1 MVVNRKEKSKMK
13 LKCVVVAVAA
23 VSLCAALAACGG
35 SASSSE
41 PAASSAVASSSVAES
56 VAVSSEA
63 ASVVTSSNP
72 LLKAPTYEHPVLNG
86 LNEKIG
92 TTLEVYSDKAIAQ
105 ALSNEQFAEFA
116 DSLVADSEYTYIVV
130 NLNDGTCLYFTAG
143 HPESATYGEMSDKYS
158 VSKTLGRVEKGD
170 DGVYHY
176 TAM

>member
-1 MVVNRKEKSKMK
+1 MK
-13 LKCVVVAVAA
+13 LKRVVVAVAA

-35 SASSSE
+35 SSSSSE
-41 PAASSAVASSSVAES
+41 PASSAAASSAVAES

-72 LLKAPTYEHPVLNG
+72 LLKTPTYEHPVLNG

-158 VSKTLGRVEKGD
+158 ISKTLGHIEKGD
-170 DGVYHY
+170 DGVYQY
-176 TAM
+176 TAL

>member
-1 MVVNRKEKSKMK
+1 MVVNRKEKSEMK
-13 LKCVVVAVAA
+13 LKRVVVAVAA

-41 PAASSAVASSSVAES
+41 PASSAAASSSVAES

-158 VSKTLGRVEKGD
+158 ISKTLGHIEKGD
-170 DGVYHY
+170 DGVYQY
-176 TAM
+176 TAL

>member
-1 MVVNRKEKSKMK
+1 MK
-13 LKCVVVAVAA
+13 LKIAMAGA
-23 VSLCAALAACGG
+23 VSACLILSACGG
-35 SASSSE
+35 ASSSE

>member
-1 MVVNRKEKSKMK
+1 MK
-13 LKCVVVAVAA
+13 LKRVVVAVAA
-23 VSLCAALAACGG
+23 VSLCAVLAACGG

-41 PAASSAVASSSVAES
+41 PASSAAASSSVVES

-158 VSKTLGRVEKGD
+158 ISKTLGHIEKGD
-170 DGVYHY
+170 DGVYQY
-176 TAM
+176 TAL

>member
-1 MVVNRKEKSKMK
+1 MK
-13 LKCVVVAVAA
+13 LKRVVVAVAA

-35 SASSSE
+35 SSSSSE
-41 PAASSAVASSSVAES
+41 PASSAAAS
-56 VAVSSEA
+56 
-63 ASVVTSSNP
+63 SVVTSSNP

-158 VSKTLGRVEKGD
+158 ISKTLGHIEKGD
-170 DGVYHY
+170 DGVYQY
-176 TAM
+176 TAL

>member
-1 MVVNRKEKSKMK
+1 MK
-13 LKCVVVAVAA
+13 LKRVVVAVAA

-35 SASSSE
+35 SASSGE
-41 PAASSAVASSSVAES
+41 PAASSAVTSSSVAES

-116 DSLVADSEYTYIVV
+116 DSWSLIPSTPI
-130 NLNDGTCLYFTAG
+130 LL
-143 HPESATYGEMSDKYS
+143 
-158 VSKTLGRVEKGD
+158 
-170 DGVYHY
+170 
-176 TAM
+176 

>member
-1 MVVNRKEKSKMK
+1 MK
-13 LKCVVVAVAA
+13 LKRVVVAVAA

-41 PAASSAVASSSVAES
+41 PASSVAASSSAAES

-63 ASVVTSSNP
+63 ASVVASSNP

-116 DSLVADSEYTYIVV
+116 DSLVAGSEYTYIVV

-158 VSKTLGRVEKGD
+158 VSKTLGRIEKGD